1 MNQEIIA
8 QNQTLTMSSREIAEF
23 TGKRHDH
30 VMRDIKKMLLDL
42 YPAGAPNFGGTYLSE
57 QNKELPL
64 FNLDRKHT
72 DCLLTGYSAI
82 ARMKVIERWYELENN
97 QAPKLP
103 QTFAEA
109 LQLAADQAKQ
119 LELAAPKVEFV
130 DRFVERESLQNA
142 TQVASSLN
150 MKSAKALNKALDEI
164 GGVYNGTVKR
174 SRIFTAKFISD
185 GYGDVKQNESGFPQ
199 SLFTTKG
206 VTRIYELLVSEG
218 YI

>member
-1 MNQEIIA
+1 
-8 QNQTLTMSSREIAEF
+8 MSSREIAEF

-82 ARMKVIERWYELENN
+82 ARMKVIERWHELES
-97 QAPKLP
+97 QSKPQIP
-103 QTFAEA
+103 QTYSEA

-119 LELAAPKVEFV
+119 LELAAPKVAFV
-130 DRFVERESLQNA
+130 DNLVDRKNLMTA
-142 TQVASSLN
+142 TQVAAKHN
-150 MKSAKALNKALDEI
+150 MSAVKLNKLLDEL
-164 GGVYNGTVKR
+164 GGVYNKAVKR
-174 SRIFTAKFISD
+174 GRVFTQPFID
-185 GYGDVKQNESGFPQ
+185 NGYGEVKQTEQGYSQ
-199 SLFTTKG
+199 SLFTPAGEVYINEKL
-206 VTRIYELLVSEG
+206 ISEG
-218 YI
+218 VI